1 MTAKALRRPRAAQRT
16 RLALLL
22 VAALALAVALVAALM
37 LASPPAWPDGGDL
50 LDTARRARDV
60 PLAPLLALACFAVG
74 GLLVF
79 PVNLLI
85 AACIVVFGPAIGGP
99 LALAGSVLSA
109 WLVHEIG
116 RRWPP
121 ETTRR
126 WFGARGEHLRERIV
140 GHGLIAIAIVRI
152 VPVAPYSIV
161 GFVAGVARVHR
172 GDYLIGTALGMAPGV
187 ALYTLFVDRALAVLA
202 DPHPLAWLLLATAL
216 ALLVASGFGVRA
228 WNRRRAPT
236 HG

>member
-1 MTAKALRRPRAAQRT
+1 MTAPPIRPPRATRRT

-22 VAALALAVALVAALM
+22 VAALALGGALVASLI
-37 LASPPAWPDGGDL
+37 LATPLEWPDAAQW
-50 LDTARRARDV
+50 LDAARRARDV

-85 AACIVVFGPAIGGP
+85 AACIVVFGPALGGL
-99 LALAGSVLSA
+99 LALTGSVLSA
-109 WLVHEIG
+109 GLVHEIG
-116 RRWPP
+116 RRWPR

-126 WFGARGEHLRERIV
+126 WFGARGERLRERIV
-140 GHGLIAIAIVRI
+140 GHGLLAIAIVRI

-161 GFVAGVARVHR
+161 GFVSGVARVHR

-187 ALYTLFVDRALAVLA
+187 ALYALFVDRALAVLA

-216 ALLVASGFGVRA
+216 GLLVATGVGVRA
-228 WNRRRAPT
+228 WNRRRGAGPA
-236 HG
+236 

>member
-1 MTAKALRRPRAAQRT
+1 
-16 RLALLL
+16 
-22 VAALALAVALVAALM
+22 M
-37 LASPPAWPDGGDL
+37 LASPPSWPDGDDL
-50 LDTARRARDV
+50 LDAARRARGL
-60 PLAPLLALACFAVG
+60 PFAPLLALACFAVG

-85 AACIVVFGPAIGGP
+85 AACIVVFGPAIGGL

-126 WFGARGEHLRERIV
+126 WFGARGERLRERIV

-152 VPVAPYSIV
+152 VPVAPYSVV

-187 ALYTLFVDRALAVLA
+187 ALYVLFVDRALAVLA
-202 DPHPLAWLLLATAL
+202 DPHPLAWLLLAMAL
-216 ALLVASGFGVRA
+216 ALLVASGFGLRA
-228 WNRRRAPT
+228 WNRRRGAT
-236 HG
+236 QR

>member
-1 MTAKALRRPRAAQRT
+1 MPHARF
-16 RLALLL
+16 ALLL
-22 VAALALAVALVAALM
+22 VAALALAGALVASLV
-37 LASPPAWPDGGDL
+37 LLSPLEWPGGDDV
-50 LDTARRARDV
+50 LDAARRAREL
-60 PLAPLLALACFAVG
+60 PLAPLLALACFAIG
-74 GLLVF
+74 GLVVF

-85 AACIVVFGPAIGGP
+85 AACIVVFGPGTGAP

-109 WLVHEIG
+109 SLLHEIG
-116 RRWPP
+116 RRLPR

-126 WFGARGEHLRERIV
+126 WFGARGERLRERIV
-140 GHGLIAIAIVRI
+140 GHGLVAIAIVRI

-161 GFVAGVARVHR
+161 GFVSGVARVHR

-187 ALYTLFVDRALAVLA
+187 ALYALFVDRALAVLA

-216 ALLVASGFGVRA
+216 ALLVVSGFGVRA
-228 WNRRRAPT
+228 WNRRRTAT